1 MAALRS
7 PAGRPELFRQLRQSD
22 LFFLIPYQEDLE
34 GETTITGG
42 DRLVLISWHGSHGEY
57 VPVFTSE
64 RQATW
69 AMKSRREEEE
79 PAYLAQM
86 KGEVFFTIMATRKDA
101 QVIINPGC
109 PLGEARLIECAIKG
123 LATGSILRPVRSV
136 EEATEQ
142 MIIMD
147 PADYPTNFIQ
157 PLFEFL
163 RGRPEVAA
171 AWIFRQ
177 EPPTPPATV
186 RYRIGL
192 HITGPREQVQQD
204 FVLVAKAARPP
215 NVEFGVTV
223 LDPTHPDTARMMRGV
238 RPFYRAAVSSGPG

>member
-7 PAGRPELFRQLRQSD
+7 PAGRPEFYRQVRESNLLFLLPYHPD
-22 LFFLIPYQEDLE
+22 LD
-34 GETTITGG
+34 GVMTITGE
-42 DRLVLISWHGSHGEY
+42 DRMVMIGWTGLHGEY
-57 VPVFTSE
+57 IPAFTSE

-69 AMKSRREEEE
+69 ALKSRGEEEGKYAVAE
-79 PAYLAQM
+79 L
-86 KGEVFFTIMATRKDA
+86 KGEVFFTLVAGKKDA

-109 PLGEARLIECAIKG
+109 PLGEVRLIECAIKG